1 MRFLHRRR
9 GRIVLTGV
17 MLFSW
22 SGALPAMAQAP
33 KPPQKGAA
41 GAKDDAGGLSP
52 RARQALEMIRRLC
65 DVTEARLDKPG
76 ADPTNVAARAAQ
88 LGHDPAKVFAFV
100 RDEIAYE
107 PYRGSLRGP
116 VGALV
121 GRAANATDKAALLAA
136 MLRAGGREAR
146 VVTGKLAAEKAQ
158 ALVSQ
163 FLARDPLKGAL
174 GRYADTTSVDQAAL
188 QELARQAGFTPEQVN
203 PWIERS
209 RKQYATMKRETFETA
224 DATHAYLAGLVKQ
237 NNVALGRPAEA
248 WQKELADRASEH
260 AWVQVKDA
268 AGTFVDYD
276 PSFADAQPGA
286 RHADGTPV
294 EKIDPA
300 TRHRVQFQLVYA
312 FADGSE
318 SKAETLIDQAIYAD
332 EAWVDVPQFRIAPS
346 DPLPSFDDTAANAKS
361 ALELMK
367 KIKKYQPVLRLGR
380 KVVAGKPFDLEGNT
394 FDVDPGDG
402 RVKGAMAI
410 GGATGGLFGGALGG
424 GGDAKPSKQF
434 VELSVLMTIHSPGAA
449 PRPQRRTLLTA
460 ADTKGNHLLS
470 PILGWEMLLQGQ
482 VISAE
487 AADYGALR
495 KQLAIWQPALPVFEK
510 GAVGKGDLQRLA
522 GIEPDP
528 FPDFLV
534 TLAQLR
540 QAGMAERLAKSPGAA
555 PLFDA
560 PQLAIAERRV
570 CMNMTSG
577 HTCDRSAID
586 IVENGVSFVPTKPDS
601 GAAAADAAMWQGVF
615 DTVAE
620 AALLQGQTSLPVG
633 SAVVAAERGRLR
645 KAGGLFA
652 GPDGVDRLPPA
663 ALPEAERNWIKQYEP
678 KSRQILVV
686 DAAGDADAPTI
697 PTWWTLDPQTGTILG
712 RSVGGRGA
720 ALSENA
726 VTSINYGIC
735 LITVMYD
742 FGRNVQKNGAT
753 VKGGAKSAAGLLG
766 CYAGFAAGIIK
777 PSNAWQIG
785 QNLFSLAIG
794 VFGTELDVS

>member
-9 GRIVLTGV
+9 GRLVFTGV
-17 MLFSW
+17 MLLSW
-22 SGALPAMAQAP
+22 SGALPTMAQAP
-33 KPPQKGAA
+33 KPQPKGAA
-41 GAKDDAGGLSP
+41 AGTGDELSP

-65 DVTEARLDKPG
+65 DVTEARLGKPG
-76 ADPTNVAARAAQ
+76 ADPADVAARAAQ

-107 PYRGSLRGP
+107 PYRGSLRGA

-121 GRAANATDKAALLAA
+121 GRSANAMDKSALLAA

-146 VVTGKLAAEKAQ
+146 VVTGRLAPDKAQ

-188 QELARQAGFTPEQVN
+188 QELARQAGFTPEQVK

-209 RKQYATMKRETFETA
+209 RKQYATLKQETFDTTE
-224 DATHAYLAGLVKQ
+224 ATHAYLAGLVKQ
-237 NNVALGRPAEA
+237 HNVALGRPADA
-248 WQKELADRASEH
+248 WQTELADRAADH
-260 AWVQVKDA
+260 AWVQVKDP
-268 AGTFVDYD
+268 AGSFVDYD
-276 PSFADAQPGA
+276 PSFADAQPGTH
-286 RHADGTPV
+286 HAQGTPL
-294 EKIDPA
+294 EKIDA
-300 TRHRVQFQLVYA
+300 ASRHRVQFQLVYS

-318 SKAETLIDQAIYAD
+318 SKTETLIDQAIYAD
-332 EAWVDVPQFRIAPS
+332 EAWADAPQFRIAPS
-346 DPLPSFDDTAANAKS
+346 DPLPSFDDTSANAKS

-380 KVVAGKPFDLEGNT
+380 KYVAGKPFDLEGNT
-394 FDVDPGDG
+394 FDVEPGNG
-402 RVKGAMAI
+402 RVKGAMAL
-410 GGATGGLFGGALGG
+410 GGATGGLFGGGLGA
-424 GGDAKPSKQF
+424 GDAKPSKKF
-434 VELSVLMTIHSPGAA
+434 VELSVLMTVHAPGAA

-460 ADTKGNHLLS
+460 ADTQGNHLLS

-487 AADYGALR
+487 AAEFAAAR
-495 KQLAIWQPALPVFEK
+495 KQLSTWRPAVAVFGK
-510 GAVGKGDLQRLA
+510 GSIAKGDLQRLA
-522 GIEPDP
+522 AIDPDP
-528 FPDFLV
+528 YPDFLV
-534 TLAQLR
+534 TFAQLR
-540 QAGMAERLAKSPGAA
+540 QAAIAERLAKSPGVV
-555 PLFDA
+555 PLIDG
-560 PQLAIAERRV
+560 PQLVISERRF

-577 HTCDRSAID
+577 HACDRSAID
-586 IVENGVSFVPTKPDS
+586 IVENGITFVPTKADAS
-601 GAAAADAAMWQGVF
+601 GAAAVAAMWQGVF

-633 SAVVAAERGRLR
+633 SAVVAAERGRIR

-652 GPDGVDRLPPA
+652 GPDGVDRLPA
-663 ALPEAERNWIKQYEP
+663 GALPEAERNWIKRYEP

-697 PTWWTLDPQTGTILG
+697 PTWWTLEPQTGAILG

-720 ALSENA
+720 ALSEDA
-726 VTSINYGIC
+726 ITTVNYGIC

-753 VKGGAKSAAGLLG
+753 VKGGVKSAAGLVG
-766 CYAGFAAGIIK
+766 CFAGFTAGILK
-777 PSNAWQIG
+777 PSPAWQIG
-785 QNLFSLAIG
+785 QNLFSMAIG
-794 VFGTELDVS
+794 VFGTELDVSG